1 MPDSAT
7 AGTLA
12 AFVAANSD
20 LLKWAGGVIGTLVTS
35 GGGWAGYKWWRKRA
49 ARLSRASNSHAEK
62 IEALST
68 ALEGAKTS
76 ASTAMVSV
84 AALAAEM
91 AAVKTA
97 VEKVKIL
104 DAAVIDL
111 QGVLTDLR
119 IRSGEISGLRKAITG
134 SEEVVKST
142 AQEIS
147 EMKLSVS
154 EHAAKA
160 AADDAEIKA
169 LALAGDAHLAQ
180 SIHALRTDVAK
191 ASDLSSFLSSG
202 LKALTEAL
210 KDNEKSVSMLVAANS
225 AVGVR
230 ITALEDARPR
240 VEDVLR
246 SHDKDLSDHGA
257 RLTNLERR
265 GSR

>member
-7 AGTLA
+7 PATIA
-12 AFVAANSD
+12 AFVAANSE
-20 LLKWAGGVIGTLVTS
+20 LLKWVGGVIGTIVTS

-84 AALAAEM
+84 AALSAEM

-119 IRSGEISGLRKAITG
+119 VRSGEISGLRRAITG
-134 SEEVVKST
+134 SEAVVKTT

-147 EMKLSVS
+147 ELKMSVA

-160 AADDAEIKA
+160 RESDAEIKA
-169 LALAGDAHLAQ
+169 LAVAGDAHLTQ

-191 ASDLSSFLSSG
+191 ATDLSTFLSVG

-210 KDNEKSVSMLVAANS
+210 KDNEKSVSKLVAANS
-225 AVGVR
+225 ASEVR
-230 ITALEDARPR
+230 ITALEEERPR
-240 VEDVLR
+240 TADVLR
-246 SHDKDLSDHGA
+246 DHDRSLSDHGA
-257 RLTNLERR
+257 RLTNLERHGKR
-265 GSR
+265 